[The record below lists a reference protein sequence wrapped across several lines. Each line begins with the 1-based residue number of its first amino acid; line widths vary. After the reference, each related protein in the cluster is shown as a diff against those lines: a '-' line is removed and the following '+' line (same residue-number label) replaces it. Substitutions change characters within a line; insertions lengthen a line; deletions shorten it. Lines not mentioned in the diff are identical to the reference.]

1 MPDIT
6 VEEFAKDVGVSVKRI
21 QEQLVEAGLSNKNS
35 EDIITDI
42 EKSQLLSFLR
52 KKHGKDSSD
61 DLKKITLRRKTI
73 SELKVPVASQGRS
86 KPRTKTVSI
95 EFRKRR
101 TGRFLQGAPWP
112 LACRFDPRHHCQRT
126 KESSR

>member
-21 QEQLVEAGLSNKNS
+21 QEQLVEAGLSDKNS
-35 EDIITDI
+35 EDIITDK

-52 KKHGKDSSD
+52 KKHGKDSGD
-61 DLKKITLRRKTI
+61 NLKKITLRRKTI

-86 KPRTKTVSI
+86 KPRSKTVSI
-95 EFRKRR
+95 
-101 TGRFLQGAPWP
+101 
-112 LACRFDPRHHCQRT
+112 
-126 KESSR
+126 

>member
-52 KKHGKDSSD
+52 KKHGKEKLSILARDS
-61 DLKKITLRRKTI
+61 L
-73 SELKVPVASQGRS
+73 
-86 KPRTKTVSI
+86 
-95 EFRKRR
+95 
-101 TGRFLQGAPWP
+101 
-112 LACRFDPRHHCQRT
+112 
-126 KESSR
+126 